1 MCQGTTGMPGQG
13 CEQGIPV
20 GQMLRVHNVEKWR
33 TRPSLSK
40 ESIVGPAGMFG
51 APQDWQHGAEHPNC
65 RGAS

>member
-51 APQDWQHGAEHPNC
+51 APRDW
-65 RGAS
+65 